1 MHTRQTS
8 CRMIALLVIALPAL
22 ALAQRAQTSAPA
34 KSRVS
39 TPTRPAKSTSP
50 ALRDLTP
57 LYVGAGGCAAAACH
71 GEAATAKSSP
81 TSKNAYSLWM
91 VQRDPHSIAYSVLKT
106 EASRRILWLLDG
118 ATPPPTDEQP
128 KPWQNAAPHRD
139 TRCLT
144 CHSILPDAGATLP
157 DSLLA
162 DGVSCEACHG
172 PAASWRQ
179 SHTTTGWLAR
189 GPDRY
194 QTIDNCDAAPA
205 AIATKSNAATGDRMW
220 NTRDMSSRANVCVRC
235 HVGGSDRDVNH
246 DLIAAGHP
254 RLNFE
259 LAAFMANLPRHWDNS
274 AEAPDHEIRLWS
286 AGQLASSRAR
296 GSAARPARCAAESDA
311 PTRALQPAWPELAEY
326 DCFACHHD
334 LSAPSWRQELAYTA
348 GRRKPGT
355 LPWGTWHF
363 SRLQEDLWPTV
374 LRNPS
379 HPTAAIADVRARMA
393 TLAAKSEQVAP
404 LANTLA
410 KSLCGDS
417 TIAATDWT
425 SPKIV
430 SAMIQ
435 ISNSEKLDS
444 WDEAAQR
451 YLALVALANS
461 HRRTA
466 GGNEKQPPHAD
477 IQSRLEAIRKNLNFG
492 PAYRSPAHFNRQTV
506 ATVREQFDDL
516 REYLESLE
524 SSGKDRPCCTR
535 IASRCCTPDSCL
547 LLRDL
552 DSSRSAPRWRTQS
565 KRRPILPMPTQ
576 SPHRELQSSSPTPSP
591 AGKTVTSAIA
601 SATAASPTTTRSSRS
616 SSR

>member
-1 MHTRQTS
+1 MV
-8 CRMIALLVIALPAL
+8 ALLLIALPAL

-39 TPTRPAKSTSP
+39 TPTSAPKASP
-50 ALRDLTP
+50 ALRHLTR
-57 LYVGAGGCAAAACH
+57 LFVGAGGCAAAACH

-106 EASRRILWLLDG
+106 DASRRILWLLDG
-118 ATPPPTDEQP
+118 ATPVPTDEVP
-128 KPWQNAAPHRD
+128 KPWQSAAPHRD

-194 QTIDNCDAAPA
+194 QTIDPCAAAHA
-205 AIATKSNAATGDRMW
+205 ANATKSSAAASERMW
-220 NTRDMSSRANVCVRC
+220 NTRDISSRANVCVRC
-235 HVGGSDRDVNH
+235 HVGGPDRDVNH

-259 LAAFMANLPRHWDNS
+259 FAAFMANLPKHWNDSVDREALQITNAQAPLRHDQ
-274 AEAPDHEIRLWS
+274 EIRLWA
-286 AGQLASSRAR
+286 AGQLASSRA
-296 GSAARPARCAAESDA
+296 AASLLDQRARAAENEAS
-311 PTRALQPAWPELAEY
+311 PRTLQPAWPELAEY

-348 GRRKPGT
+348 GRRKPGA
-355 LPWGTWHF
+355 LPWSTWHF

-379 HPTAAIADVRARMA
+379 HPTTAIAELRGAMA
-393 TLAAKSEQVAP
+393 TLAARSEQVAP
-404 LANTLA
+404 LASALA
-410 KSLCGDS
+410 KTLCGDS

-425 SPKIV
+425 APKIV
-430 SAMIQ
+430 SAMIE
-435 ISNSEKLDS
+435 ISNAEKLDS

-451 YLALVALANS
+451 YLALVAFAN
-461 HRRTA
+461 
-466 GGNEKQPPHAD
+466 
-477 IQSRLEAIRKNLNFG
+477 
-492 PAYRSPAHFNRQTV
+492 
-506 ATVREQFDDL
+506 
-516 REYLESLE
+516 
-524 SSGKDRPCCTR
+524 
-535 IASRCCTPDSCL
+535 
-547 LLRDL
+547 
-552 DSSRSAPRWRTQS
+552 
-565 KRRPILPMPTQ
+565 
-576 SPHRELQSSSPTPSP
+576 
-591 AGKTVTSAIA
+591 
-601 SATAASPTTTRSSRS
+601 
-616 SSR
+616 